1 MRKKEYVSDVI
12 TANVIDKLKIGKN
25 YLIASEM
32 DSGKNYWVRNVLLPY
47 ALDKRKRTLVLS
59 HRSSTLSQQK
69 NYLEEYKW
77 ECIRQFKGGM
87 FDLKTYQAFQNMLKR
102 NDPSVDDYDYIVCDE
117 AHYFVSDSAF
127 NTKTELAFNY
137 LNRNHK
143 AVKFFLT
150 ATHEGLYYLPWKNE
164 IEVLKEANFANNS
177 VKDLYRYEK
186 DETASAAITN
196 EVEKGNKVIVYH
208 NSMNTLSDFS
218 IGNSKILYSGNR
230 NFSDEY
236 NQITDNCQ
244 FDCDVLNTTKLMT
257 EATEIKD
264 DSVESIV
271 IHGISDID
279 TFVQATGR
287 VRNKKVNV
295 YYKRVSKKSILAKLR
310 YIQKQLFYYDE
321 FERLGE
327 VDFIDEYGIDVI
339 SKSMRAFYLDTVI
352 DPESSQKYTRLRVH
366 KTGLAYLC
374 YQEEIYEFMDEH
386 GFEKFFDR
394 YFPDISYFDL
404 EQLRK
409 EELIK
414 LDIIDNFI
422 DKKIFKDR
430 QKELIGVICNK
441 YGLRAK
447 NGSIR
452 VGLKTINSFFEENNI
467 PLVIKSEREGSR
479 QSENYKKTYWI
490 LSET

>member
-1 MRKKEYVSDVI
+1 M
-12 TANVIDKLKIGKN
+12 
-25 YLIASEM
+25 
-32 DSGKNYWVRNVLLPY
+32 
-47 ALDKRKRTLVLS
+47 
-59 HRSSTLSQQK
+59 
-69 NYLEEYKW
+69 
-77 ECIRQFKGGM
+77 
-87 FDLKTYQAFQNMLKR
+87 
-102 NDPSVDDYDYIVCDE
+102 
-117 AHYFVSDSAF
+117 
-127 NTKTELAFNY
+127 
-137 LNRNHK
+137 
-143 AVKFFLT
+143 
-150 ATHEGLYYLPWKNE
+150 
-164 IEVLKEANFANNS
+164 
-177 VKDLYRYEK
+177 
-186 DETASAAITN
+186 
-196 EVEKGNKVIVYH
+196 
-208 NSMNTLSDFS
+208 
-218 IGNSKILYSGNR
+218 
-230 NFSDEY
+230 
-236 NQITDNCQ
+236 
-244 FDCDVLNTTKLMT
+244 
-257 EATEIKD
+257 
-264 DSVESIV
+264 
-271 IHGISDID
+271 
-279 TFVQATGR
+279 
-287 VRNKKVNV
+287 
-295 YYKRVSKKSILAKLR
+295 
-310 YIQKQLFYYDE
+310 
-321 FERLGE
+321 GE

-366 KTGLAYLC
+366 ETGFAYLR

>member
-1 MRKKEYVSDVI
+1 MRKKEYVSNVI
-12 TANVIDKLKIGKN
+12 TANVIDKLEVGKN

-117 AHYFVSDSAF
+117 AHYFVSDSTF

-137 LNRNHK
+137 LNQNHK

-150 ATHEGLYYLPWKNE
+150 ATPEGLYYLPWKNE
-164 IEVLKEANFANNS
+164 IKVLKEANFANNS

-236 NQITDNCQ
+236 NQITDTCQ

-264 DSVESIV
+264 DLVESIV
-271 IHGISDID
+271 IPWH
-279 TFVQATGR
+279 
-287 VRNKKVNV
+287 
-295 YYKRVSKKSILAKLR
+295 KL
-310 YIQKQLFYYDE
+310 Y
-321 FERLGE
+321 
-327 VDFIDEYGIDVI
+327 
-339 SKSMRAFYLDTVI
+339 
-352 DPESSQKYTRLRVH
+352 
-366 KTGLAYLC
+366 
-374 YQEEIYEFMDEH
+374 
-386 GFEKFFDR
+386 
-394 YFPDISYFDL
+394 
-404 EQLRK
+404 
-409 EELIK
+409 
-414 LDIIDNFI
+414 
-422 DKKIFKDR
+422 
-430 QKELIGVICNK
+430 
-441 YGLRAK
+441 
-447 NGSIR
+447 
-452 VGLKTINSFFEENNI
+452 
-467 PLVIKSEREGSR
+467 
-479 QSENYKKTYWI
+479 
-490 LSET
+490 